1 MSLHRAASGEVINL
15 LPLGLSLSEN
25 VSTAL
30 FKTDQLEAMRL
41 VLTAG
46 KEIPEHTVTGDFT
59 LHCLEGRVELHVGER
74 TEILQP
80 GQMMFV
86 AADVPY
92 SIKALDDASLL
103 MTLAR
108 CRE

>member
-1 MSLHRAASGEVINL
+1 MSLQRVASGEVIDL
-15 LPLGLSLSEN
+15 QPLGLRLAEEP
-25 VSTAL
+25 STAL

-41 VLTAG
+41 VLAAG
-46 KEIPEHTVTGDFT
+46 KEIPEHQVTGDFT
-59 LHCLEGRVELHVGER
+59 LHCLEGRVELHVGPR
-74 TEILQP
+74 TEVLQP
-80 GQMMFV
+80 GQMLFV

-92 SIKALDDASLL
+92 SIRALDDASLL